1 MEMKFIIPEIEILS
15 ITEQL
20 RNSPM
25 SKKLQPGETF
35 IKKRND
41 RRNKGKIIEYLMEV
55 QEKGRAKVVKRLTP
69 YIQEGRRN
77 AKSTFP
83 ANSEPVRRRKSINAG
98 TSSREFAFSRLKGT
112 EGIYIAENKREIER
126 TERVNS
132 KTIKI
137 VHTKK

>member
-1 MEMKFIIPEIEILS
+1 
-15 ITEQL
+15 
-20 RNSPM
+20 M
-25 SKKLQPGETF
+25 SKKLQAGETF
-35 IKKRND
+35 VKRVKD
-41 RRNKGKIIEYLMEV
+41 KRRPGVTLEYLMEAQV
-55 QEKGRAKVVKRLTP
+55 SGRAKCVKRLTP
-69 YIQEGRRN
+69 YTNPLRRN
-77 AKSTFP
+77 GKSAFP

-98 TSSREFAFSRLKGT
+98 TSSREFKFSRLKGT